1 VPMGRGLDALNDPLR
16 DALENSYVACF
27 CLLSTKLFLCR
38 PERRTQEEIMDILEE
53 LNHLKAYAH
62 LSTSVRRELAALVT
76 FEVVATAGDVCTFS
90 MGLSR
95 PPFA

>member
-1 VPMGRGLDALNDPLR
+1 
-16 DALENSYVACF
+16 
-27 CLLSTKLFLCR
+27 
-38 PERRTQEEIMDILEE
+38 MDILEE